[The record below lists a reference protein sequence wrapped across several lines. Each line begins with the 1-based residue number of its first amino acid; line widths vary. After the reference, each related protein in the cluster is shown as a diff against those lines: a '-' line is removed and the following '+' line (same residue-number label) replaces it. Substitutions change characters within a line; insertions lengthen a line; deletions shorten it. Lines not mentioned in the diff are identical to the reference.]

1 MIFLNKGI
9 IEKRNLI
16 EEYSKILIDKI
27 REGVSFKED
36 YEKPLRGNKIIVT
49 GIKKDDIFIAKKYSR
64 TPYHLVELIEQ
75 IDGNEII
82 TRGERLEE
90 IIND

>member
-1 MIFLNKGI
+1 MGKRLSRENQKSKFIAIDKTKKI
-9 IEKRNLI
+9 IEKGWLQ
-16 EEYSKILIDKI
+16 
-27 REGVSFKED
+27 
-36 YEKPLRGNKIIVT
+36 RGNKIIVT

-75 IDGNEII
+75 IDGHEII